1 ALSTPASPIASR
13 PSDTPHFVSVTA
25 GADHACAL
33 TDGGDAYCW
42 GSNEFGQLG
51 NGSSDSAPQLV
62 PVRVRT
68 DVRFTIVAAGF
79 NHTCGLERDG
89 SAWCWGANETAQLGV
104 GPTKNAPA
112 ATPMPTR
119 VKTVVKCKPIGAGG
133 GHACRVRSGGGG

>member
-1 ALSTPASPIASR
+1 PPASSVDFSVSHGRSSSPPRSRSSLGSSPHGSSGGEMKHLWGVLLIALSTPASPIASR
-13 PSDTPHFVSVTA
+13 PSDTPHFLSVTA
-25 GADHACAL
+25 AADHACAL
-33 TDGGDAYCW
+33 TDRGDAYCW

-89 SAWCWGANETAQLGV
+89 SAW
-104 GPTKNAPA
+104 
-112 ATPMPTR
+112 
-119 VKTVVKCKPIGAGG
+119 
-133 GHACRVRSGGGG
+133 